1 MLYHFYVYTISY
13 CNQLEIWKVKKF
25 RSGGEKGKKMD
36 EKLY

>member
-1 MLYHFYVYTISY
+1 MLYHFYVYTISC

-25 RSGGEKGKKMD
+25 RSDDEKRKKMD